1 MCYKSDEKFMIKYFI
16 IYLKT
21 RLSSQDIVRSQ
32 IAAQTQKNWGIN
44 PISPIQ

>member
-1 MCYKSDEKFMIKYFI
+1 MCYKSNEKFMIKYFI

-32 IAAQTQKNWGIN
+32 IAAQTQKNWVISLT
-44 PISPIQ
+44 SPIQ